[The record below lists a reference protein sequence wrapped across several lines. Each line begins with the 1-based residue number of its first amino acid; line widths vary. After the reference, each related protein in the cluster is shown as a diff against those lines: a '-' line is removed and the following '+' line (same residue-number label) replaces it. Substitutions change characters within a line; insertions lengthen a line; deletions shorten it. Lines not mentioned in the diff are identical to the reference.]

1 MGPRTKVT
9 IVNTGGT
16 ICSIHTPNGRAV
28 NKKLEKKLS
37 AKQKNISRIISPY
50 FINSENIEL
59 SHIFKL
65 LDSLIKLIRTTK
77 EKHIV
82 VLHGTDAMDH
92 VLRMISNPSPQTSD
106 QRLDEKIKKLHT
118 LIETRKAKIV
128 FTGTNTT
135 EPSEAKINTKLA
147 IDTAVDS
154 KREAGI
160 YLAFRDHPNDS
171 SKPDNEFV
179 FEGAT
184 VYKKNYQT
192 NNKVGFQNGQ
202 EGIFDY
208 NQASDGELV
217 YRLNEIRMQ
226 DHDLL
231 TQIQKQQP
239 EKVKLV
245 FFHSSTANVN
255 KGSNLNALDLIKKAK
270 QKFPEVRFYGVTE
283 NGEEL
288 DFGRYAGSKAFK
300 YLLEPV

>member
-1 MGPRTKVT
+1 MRPRAKVT

-16 ICSIHTPNGRAV
+16 ICSRPGQDGRAV
-28 NKKLEKKLS
+28 NKRLQNKLS
-37 AKQKNISRIISPY
+37 AKQKNISQIISPY
-50 FINSENIEL
+50 FINSENLEL
-59 SHIFKL
+59 KHVFKL
-65 LDSLIKLIRTTK
+65 LDSLIKLIKNKK

-92 VLRMISNPSPQTSD
+92 VLRMISNPRPQTSD
-106 QRLDEKIKKLHT
+106 QSLNEQIRTLHT
-118 LIETRKAKIV
+118 QMANRKAKIV

-135 EPSEAKINTKLA
+135 DPSEAKINTKLA
-147 IDTAVDS
+147 IDTALDPN
-154 KREAGI
+154 RQAGI
-160 YLAFRDHPNDS
+160 YLAFPDYPNSSSAPDS
-171 SKPDNEFV
+171 KFV

-192 NNKVGFQNGQ
+192 SKIVGFQNGQ

-208 NQASDGELV
+208 NQASNDELV

-231 TQIQKQQP
+231 VQIEQKKP
-239 EKVKLV
+239 KKVKLV

-255 KGSNLNALDLIKKAK
+255 NGSKLNALDLIKKA
-270 QKFPEVRFYGVTE
+270 QEKFPHVEFYGVTE

-288 DFGRYAGSKAFK
+288 KLGTYAGSGEFIQ
-300 YLLEPV
+300 YLQKT

>member
-1 MGPRTKVT
+1 MRPRTKVT

-16 ICSIHTPNGRAV
+16 ICSRPTPNGRAV
-28 NKKLEKKLS
+28 NEKFQQNLS
-37 AKQKNISRIISPY
+37 ARQKNVSRIISPY
-50 FINSENIEL
+50 FINSENLEL
-59 SHIFKL
+59 KHIFKL
-65 LDSLIKLIRTTK
+65 LDSLIKLIKNKK

-106 QRLDEKIKKLHT
+106 QRLNEKIKKLHT

-154 KREAGI
+154 KRKAGI

-192 NNKVGFQNGQ
+192 SKIVGFQNGQ

-208 NQASDGELV
+208 NQVSHGELV

-231 TQIQKQQP
+231 TQILEQQP
-239 EKVKLV
+239 RTVKLV

-255 KGSNLNALDLIKKAK
+255 KESNLNALDLIKKAK
-270 QKFPEVRFYGVTE
+270 QQFPEVKFYGVTE
-283 NGEEL
+283 NGEEP
-288 DFGRYAGSKAFK
+288 DFGRYKGSEPFK
-300 YLLEPV
+300 YLLEQV